1 MKYTLDDFKRLQE
14 NIIYAFK
21 VAGCR
26 RRVFGTPE
34 AITVVTGYSL
44 WTGCDAIK
52 IHGWHRKY
60 GSWHPSDYYRII
72 PICEI
77 RQIEKIE
84 EL

>member
-44 WTGCDAIK
+44 WAGYDAIK
-52 IHGWHRKY
+52 IHGWYRKY
-60 GSWHPSDYYRII
+60 GSWYPSNYYKII